1 VSALAKTAYFF
12 RTATG
17 SIVRSPFVHLIAIAS
32 VTLAL
37 VGFGFA
43 RLARWQLDALLHT
56 LAQDVEITIYL
67 QPDADEKK
75 VNELVAALEQRTL
88 GKVTRVSA
96 AQALQRLAQDLGP
109 ERGLLDDIGDTILP
123 NSLELKL
130 PFGARSSVDLAQLVA
145 QTRALDFVNAVDFS
159 ADSVSRVEMI
169 SGVLTWAAALAFLL
183 VFLIAVVVVS
193 ATLQLGIFARRDE
206 IDIQK
211 LVGATDVFVRIP
223 FLLEGLLQGALAA
236 LLASAIII
244 VTSLWFEHRQAEV
257 LAFFRAGQ
265 PSAINWF
272 RLLAELC
279 VLGLSLGL
287 LGSFIAVRRFLRV

>member
-1 VSALAKTAYFF
+1 MSALAKTAYFF

-67 QPDADEKK
+67 QPDADKKK
-75 VNELVAALEQRTL
+75 VAELVAALEQRTQ
-88 GKVTRVSA
+88 GKVTFVSA
-96 AQALQRLAQDLGP
+96 TQALQRLAQDLGS
-109 ERGLLDDIGDTILP
+109 ERSLLDDIGDNVLP
-123 NSLELKL
+123 SSLELKL
-130 PFGARSSVDLAQLVA
+130 PFGARSSVDLTQLVA

-159 ADSVSRVEMI
+159 ADSVSRVELI

-211 LVGATDVFVRIP
+211 LVGATDIFVRIP
-223 FLLEGLLQGALAA
+223 FLLEGLLQGLLAS
-236 LLASAIII
+236 LLASAIIV

-257 LAFFRAGQ
+257 LAFFQAGQ
-265 PSAINWF
+265 ASTVNWF
-272 RLLAELC
+272 RLLAELFA
-279 VLGLSLGL
+279 LGLSLGL